1 MGSLTPSPYLPAQAF
16 DLWDKA
22 QHAVAFAV
30 MAGLGL
36 LSYPASARNVAL
48 GLLAY
53 GALIEVVQSLTGW
66 RVGDWQDW
74 LADCIGLAVVY
85 LSWVLWKPFRSQG
98 QFPRRDVD
106 KSVVK

>member
-1 MGSLTPSPYLPAQAF
+1 VGSLTPTPYLPPEAF

-30 MAGLGL
+30 MAGLGW

-53 GALIEVVQSLTGW
+53 GVLIEVVQSLTGW

-74 LADCIGLAVVY
+74 LADSIGLVVVY
-85 LSWVLWKPFRSQG
+85 LGGILWKPLRSHG
-98 QFPRRDVD
+98 QNSTP
-106 KSVVK
+106 

>member
-1 MGSLTPSPYLPAQAF
+1 MPPEAF
-16 DLWDKA
+16 DIWDKA

-36 LSYPASARNVAL
+36 LSYPYTGRKVAL
-48 GLLAY
+48 GLVAY

-74 LADCIGLAVVY
+74 LADCIGLAMVY
-85 LSWVLWKPFRSQG
+85 LGGFWWKPLRFHG
-98 QFPRRDVD
+98 QISTP
-106 KSVVK
+106 